1 MAFAWLAET
10 WQLFVEA
17 VARCESG
24 SGQPV
29 IGLPQR
35 VAGKHDIPLWLPGA
49 CGSKCR
55 RTRRFARRIVSQCFW
70 TEKGVMRCRSR
81 YVVVDGGP

>member
-24 SGQPV
+24 SGQPL

-35 VAGKHDIPLWLPGA
+35 FAGPARHPPLA
-49 CGSKCR
+49 
-55 RTRRFARRIVSQCFW
+55 TRSVWEQMPKDTALREGDC
-70 TEKGVMRCRSR
+70 
-81 YVVVDGGP
+81 

>member
-24 SGQPV
+24 SGQPP

-35 VAGKHDIPLWLPGA
+35 VAGASGTSPALA
-49 CGSKCR
+49 
-55 RTRRFARRIVSQCFW
+55 TRSFW
-70 TEKGVMRCRSR
+70 EQMPKDTALREEDC
-81 YVVVDGGP
+81 